1 MKIGRLAEIMA
12 VKYKV
17 ASYDMAESGWL
28 IFPNGE
34 IKATD
39 DHAVDAA
46 KHYNFEK
53 VGKDWYHEASAA
65 LNRLVK
71 DGGIVIRRYRD
82 KYIFTSGHI
91 DQRYLSNVR
100 DFISKIGLLGDQK
113 IWLQEYG
120 SFSPD
125 ADPRS
130 EIMTVDEFLSANDP
144 KDVEPE
150 RDYTTKWAR
159 LAAKYKAASY
169 DMVQYGWWIWPDGT
183 IEEVD
188 NHNDAAQIHC
198 DPNHQYKYDGGAAKH
213 RLWKDGGVSVR
224 SYGSFLHLITDRLDS
239 RCIDNI
245 RGFFEEKH
253 VTPDQKIHISN
264 SSNKGNNG
272 KSMTAGEFLSANDPS
287 DVEPERDYTTK
298 WASINIG
305 TTLRSRITNLSNI
318 INKTHGILR
327 ECADSDAKNPKN
339 EREVSAVEG
348 FEFIKKVVGM
358 IDYLDALKDHQ
369 SPESLKD
376 IYLAALILKE
386 TIEKNL
392 ATKHE
397 GRDVQFPHVSDLI
410 WEMKPLAGKKWDD
423 FRKYESAKARSGL
436 ARIMSIA
443 IDMLKDLKDAGI
455 DVGFGKVEDEDRF
468 KPQRAELSSQ
478 EIIPFLLEYGPEYGI
493 DNTDEWMKVLE
504 SDKGLKSKL
513 TTIINAL
520 NRGHSP
526 VDSNGAKKQIREIL
540 EGYRAG
546 RREPIGEPKIGAVY
560 LNALVK
566 KYIREEANYQ

>member
-17 ASYDMAESGWL
+17 VV
-28 IFPNGE
+28 
-34 IKATD
+34 ATGPTMSQ
-39 DHAVDAA
+39 H
-46 KHYNFEK
+46 
-53 VGKDWYHEASAA
+53 
-65 LNRLVK
+65 
-71 DGGIVIRRYRD
+71 
-82 KYIFTSGHI
+82 
-91 DQRYLSNVR
+91 
-100 DFISKIGLLGDQK
+100 
-113 IWLQEYG
+113 
-120 SFSPD
+120 
-125 ADPRS
+125 
-130 EIMTVDEFLSANDP
+130 
-144 KDVEPE
+144 
-150 RDYTTKWAR
+150 
-159 LAAKYKAASY
+159 
-169 DMVQYGWWIWPDGT
+169 GWWILPDGT
-183 IEEVD
+183 IMDSVESHEKSAREYLASNNIDLVPPTFPPDVKLIRLGGIAIRPYSTQITVEVEKLD
-188 NHNDAAQIHC
+188 DT
-198 DPNHQYKYDGGAAKH
+198 
-213 RLWKDGGVSVR
+213 RLRRIKDFIRQHFQES
-224 SYGSFLHLITDRLDS
+224 DR
-239 RCIDNI
+239 IDI
-245 RGFFEEKH
+245 WEF
-253 VTPDQKIHISN
+253 
-264 SSNKGNNG
+264 SSETQNR
-272 KSMTAGEFLSANDPS
+272 TTVGEFLESQDRSPL
-287 DVEPERDYTTK
+287 EKDYTTK
-298 WASINIG
+298 WASLDIG

-327 ECADSDAKNPKN
+327 ECSDSDAKNPKN
-339 EREVSAVEG
+339 EREASAVEG

-423 FRKYESAKARSGL
+423 FRKYESAKARGGL

-443 IDMLKDLKDAGI
+443 IDMLKNLKDAGI
-455 DVGFGKVEDEDRF
+455 DVGFGKVEDDDRF

-493 DNTDEWMKVLE
+493 ENTDEWMKVLE

-526 VDSNGAKKQIREIL
+526 VDASGAKKQIREIL

-546 RREPIGEPKIGAVY
+546 RREPIGEPKIGNSQY
-560 LNALVK
+560 LGMLER
-566 KYIREEANYQ
+566 KYL